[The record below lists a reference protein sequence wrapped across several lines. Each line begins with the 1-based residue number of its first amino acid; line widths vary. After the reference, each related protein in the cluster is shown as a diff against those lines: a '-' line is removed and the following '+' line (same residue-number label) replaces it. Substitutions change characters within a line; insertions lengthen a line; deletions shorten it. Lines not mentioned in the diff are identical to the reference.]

1 MLLLKIAKV
10 TNTFALLSCDWRDDQ
25 IRILQGASNILMGHP
40 LLQNICFIFNITPK
54 FSIQSQSSLKLHTKF
69 IRLKNRTSVHSK
81 RFHNIQRAMN
91 NKKQILCVEDDAAI
105 LMPLR
110 YALEREEWQVTWAN
124 TGTQAITFV
133 QQQTFDF
140 IILDVGLPDIN
151 GFDVCKKIRQFNHT
165 PLLFLT
171 ARDDEIDR
179 IVGLEIGADDY
190 CTKPF
195 SSREIV
201 SRIKAIWRRMDIQ
214 SQLQAAQSTIEIQ
227 AIIAKTWQCIDES
240 LQIHYQGSALQLTRY
255 EYRLLKLLIDHP
267 EQVFSRQQLMD
278 HIWEHPEHSLERTV
292 DTHIKSLRQK
302 LKHISAEHDPITT
315 HRGFGYS
322 LKRM

>member
-1 MLLLKIAKV
+1 
-10 TNTFALLSCDWRDDQ
+10 
-25 IRILQGASNILMGHP
+25 
-40 LLQNICFIFNITPK
+40 
-54 FSIQSQSSLKLHTKF
+54 
-69 IRLKNRTSVHSK
+69 
-81 RFHNIQRAMN
+81 MN

-124 TGTQAITFV
+124 TGSQAIAFV

-179 IVGLEIGADDY
+179 IVGLEIGADDF

-201 SRIKAIWRRMDIQ
+201 SCIKAIWRRMDIQ
-214 SQLQAAQSTIEIQ
+214 SQLQPAQSTIETQ
-227 AIIAKTWQCIDES
+227 TIIAKTWQCIDES
-240 LQIHYQGSALQLTRY
+240 LQI
-255 EYRLLKLLIDHP
+255 
-267 EQVFSRQQLMD
+267 QVVF
-278 HIWEHPEHSLERTV
+278 
-292 DTHIKSLRQK
+292 QK
-302 LKHISAEHDPITT
+302 VC
-315 HRGFGYS
+315 
-322 LKRM
+322 

>member
-1 MLLLKIAKV
+1 
-10 TNTFALLSCDWRDDQ
+10 
-25 IRILQGASNILMGHP
+25 
-40 LLQNICFIFNITPK
+40 
-54 FSIQSQSSLKLHTKF
+54 
-69 IRLKNRTSVHSK
+69 
-81 RFHNIQRAMN
+81 MN

-124 TGTQAITFV
+124 TGSQAIAFV

-214 SQLQAAQSTIEIQ
+214 SQLQPAQNTIETQ
-227 AIIAKTWQCIDES
+227 ATIAKTWQCIDES
-240 LQIHYQGSALQLTRY
+240 LQIHYQGIALQLTRY

-322 LKRM
+322 LKRML

>member
-1 MLLLKIAKV
+1 M
-10 TNTFALLSCDWRDDQ
+10 
-25 IRILQGASNILMGHP
+25 H
-40 LLQNICFIFNITPK
+40 
-54 FSIQSQSSLKLHTKF
+54 
-69 IRLKNRTSVHSK
+69 
-81 RFHNIQRAMN
+81 

-110 YALEREEWQVTWAN
+110 YALEREDWVVSWAN
-124 TGTQAITFV
+124 TGTQAIAMV
-133 QQQTFDF
+133 EQQTFDF
-140 IILDVGLPDIN
+140 IILDVGLPDLN
-151 GFDVCKKIRQFNHT
+151 GFEVCKKIRHFNQT

-201 SRIKAIWRRMDIQ
+201 SRIKAIWRRMEIQ
-214 SQLQAAQSTIEIQ
+214 NQLQQQNKTTFVDVKATTS
-227 AIIAKTWQCIDES
+227 KTWQCQDES
-240 LQIHYQGSALQLTRY
+240 IQIQYLGTALQLTRY

-292 DTHIKSLRQK
+292 DTHIKGLRQK
-302 LKHISAEHDPITT
+302 LRYISTEHDPIIT

-322 LKRM
+322 MKRLD

>member
-1 MLLLKIAKV
+1 
-10 TNTFALLSCDWRDDQ
+10 
-25 IRILQGASNILMGHP
+25 
-40 LLQNICFIFNITPK
+40 
-54 FSIQSQSSLKLHTKF
+54 
-69 IRLKNRTSVHSK
+69 
-81 RFHNIQRAMN
+81 MN

-110 YALEREEWQVTWAN
+110 YALEREDWQVTWAN
-124 TGTQAITFV
+124 TGTQAIQLV
-133 QQQTFDF
+133 LEQEFDF

-151 GFDVCKKIRQFNHT
+151 GFDVCKKIRQSKHT

-179 IVGLEIGADDY
+179 IIGLEIGADDY
-190 CTKPF
+190 CPKPF

-201 SRIKAIWRRMDIQ
+201 SRIKAIWRRME
-214 SQLQAAQSTIEIQ
+214 LQTSNHRISDDPTFLKHSTSLHSV
-227 AIIAKTWQCIDES
+227 WHCVDEA
-240 LQIHYQGSALQLTRY
+240 LQIHYLGQNLNLTRY
-255 EYRLLKLLIDHP
+255 EYRLLKLLIAHP

-302 LKHISAEHDPITT
+302 LKQINPDIDPFIT

-322 LKRM
+322 LKKMG

>member
-1 MLLLKIAKV
+1 
-10 TNTFALLSCDWRDDQ
+10 
-25 IRILQGASNILMGHP
+25 
-40 LLQNICFIFNITPK
+40 
-54 FSIQSQSSLKLHTKF
+54 
-69 IRLKNRTSVHSK
+69 
-81 RFHNIQRAMN
+81 MN

-124 TGTQAITFV
+124 TGSQAIAFV

-214 SQLQAAQSTIEIQ
+214 SQLQPAQSTIETQ
-227 AIIAKTWQCIDES
+227 TIIAKTWQCIDES

-302 LKHISAEHDPITT
+302 LKQISAAYDPIMT

-322 LKRM
+322 LKRIL

>member
-1 MLLLKIAKV
+1 
-10 TNTFALLSCDWRDDQ
+10 
-25 IRILQGASNILMGHP
+25 
-40 LLQNICFIFNITPK
+40 
-54 FSIQSQSSLKLHTKF
+54 
-69 IRLKNRTSVHSK
+69 
-81 RFHNIQRAMN
+81 MN

-124 TGTQAITFV
+124 TGSQAIAFV

-201 SRIKAIWRRMDIQ
+201 SRIKAIWRRMEIQ
-214 SQLQAAQSTIEIQ
+214 SQLQPAQSTIETQ
-227 AIIAKTWQCIDES
+227 TIIAKTWQCIDES

-322 LKRM
+322 LKRML

>member
-1 MLLLKIAKV
+1 
-10 TNTFALLSCDWRDDQ
+10 
-25 IRILQGASNILMGHP
+25 
-40 LLQNICFIFNITPK
+40 
-54 FSIQSQSSLKLHTKF
+54 
-69 IRLKNRTSVHSK
+69 
-81 RFHNIQRAMN
+81 MN

-124 TGTQAITFV
+124 TGSQAIAFV

-214 SQLQAAQSTIEIQ
+214 SQLQPAQNTIETQGITTK
-227 AIIAKTWQCIDES
+227 IWQCIDES

-302 LKHISAEHDPITT
+302 LKQISAEHDPITT

-322 LKRM
+322 LKRML

>member
-1 MLLLKIAKV
+1 
-10 TNTFALLSCDWRDDQ
+10 
-25 IRILQGASNILMGHP
+25 
-40 LLQNICFIFNITPK
+40 
-54 FSIQSQSSLKLHTKF
+54 
-69 IRLKNRTSVHSK
+69 
-81 RFHNIQRAMN
+81 MN
-91 NKKQILCVEDDAAI
+91 NKRQILCVEDDAAI

-110 YALEREEWQVTWAN
+110 YALERENWQVSWASA
-124 TGTQAITFV
+124 GLQAIQML
-133 QQQTFDF
+133 QQQDFDF
-140 IILDVGLPDIN
+140 IILDVGLPDLN
-151 GFDVCKKIRQFNHT
+151 GFEVCRKIRSFSHT

-190 CTKPF
+190 CAKPF

-201 SRIKAIWRRMDIQ
+201 SRIKVIWRRMELQAQGAGPQASLLGCMNPAEAED
-214 SQLQAAQSTIEIQ
+214 LQAA
-227 AIIAKTWQCIDES
+227 AKTWRCLDES
-240 LQIHYQGSALQLTRY
+240 LQIHFLGAALQLTRY

-292 DTHIKSLRQK
+292 DTHIKGLRQK
-302 LKHISAEHDPITT
+302 LKQVSAAQDPIVT

-322 LKRM
+322 LKRLD

>member
-1 MLLLKIAKV
+1 
-10 TNTFALLSCDWRDDQ
+10 
-25 IRILQGASNILMGHP
+25 
-40 LLQNICFIFNITPK
+40 
-54 FSIQSQSSLKLHTKF
+54 
-69 IRLKNRTSVHSK
+69 
-81 RFHNIQRAMN
+81 
-91 NKKQILCVEDDAAI
+91 
-105 LMPLR
+105 LR

-124 TGTQAITFV
+124 TGSQAIAFV

-214 SQLQAAQSTIEIQ
+214 SQLQPAQSTIETQ
-227 AIIAKTWQCIDES
+227 TIIAKTWQCIDES

>member
-1 MLLLKIAKV
+1 
-10 TNTFALLSCDWRDDQ
+10 
-25 IRILQGASNILMGHP
+25 
-40 LLQNICFIFNITPK
+40 
-54 FSIQSQSSLKLHTKF
+54 
-69 IRLKNRTSVHSK
+69 
-81 RFHNIQRAMN
+81 MN

-110 YALEREEWQVTWAN
+110 YALEREDWQVTWAN
-124 TGTQAITFV
+124 SGLQAIDFI
-133 QQQTFDF
+133 QQQPFDF
-140 IILDVGLPDIN
+140 IILDVGLPDLN
-151 GFDVCKKIRQFNHT
+151 GFDVCKKIRIFNHT

-201 SRIKAIWRRMDIQ
+201 SRIKAIWRRMEIQ
-214 SQLQAAQSTIEIQ
+214 NQLQHTSQPNTQLSAMP
-227 AIIAKTWQCIDES
+227 AKVWQCNDEA
-240 LQIHYQGSALQLTRY
+240 LQIHYLGTILQLTRY
-255 EYRLLKLLIDHP
+255 EYRLLKLLIQRP

-278 HIWEHPEHSLERTV
+278 HVWEHPEHSLERTV
-292 DTHIKSLRQK
+292 DTHIKSIRNK
-302 LKHISAEHDPITT
+302 LKQICPEQDPIET

-322 LKRM
+322 LKRPE

>member
-1 MLLLKIAKV
+1 
-10 TNTFALLSCDWRDDQ
+10 
-25 IRILQGASNILMGHP
+25 
-40 LLQNICFIFNITPK
+40 
-54 FSIQSQSSLKLHTKF
+54 
-69 IRLKNRTSVHSK
+69 
-81 RFHNIQRAMN
+81 MN
-91 NKKQILCVEDDAAI
+91 NKKQILSVEDDAAI

-124 TGTQAITFV
+124 TGAQAIEFI
-133 QQQTFDF
+133 QQQHYDF
-140 IILDVGLPDIN
+140 IILDIGLPDIN
-151 GFDVCKKIRQFNHT
+151 GFDVCKKIRLFNHT

-179 IVGLEIGADDY
+179 IIGLEIGADDY

-201 SRIKAIWRRMDIQ
+201 SRIKAIWRRMEIQ
-214 SQLQAAQSTIEIQ
+214 SQLQTTQTRVDPQPTPSKA
-227 AIIAKTWQCIDES
+227 WQCIDES
-240 LQIHYQGSALQLTRY
+240 LQIHYHGTALQLTRY

-302 LKHISAEHDPITT
+302 LKQISAAYDPIMT

-322 LKRM
+322 LKRIL

>member
-1 MLLLKIAKV
+1 
-10 TNTFALLSCDWRDDQ
+10 
-25 IRILQGASNILMGHP
+25 
-40 LLQNICFIFNITPK
+40 
-54 FSIQSQSSLKLHTKF
+54 
-69 IRLKNRTSVHSK
+69 
-81 RFHNIQRAMN
+81 MN

-124 TGTQAITFV
+124 TGSQAIAFV

-214 SQLQAAQSTIEIQ
+214 SQLQPAQSTIETQ
-227 AIIAKTWQCIDES
+227 TIIAKTWQCIDES

-302 LKHISAEHDPITT
+302 LKHISAKHDPITT

>member
-1 MLLLKIAKV
+1 
-10 TNTFALLSCDWRDDQ
+10 
-25 IRILQGASNILMGHP
+25 
-40 LLQNICFIFNITPK
+40 
-54 FSIQSQSSLKLHTKF
+54 
-69 IRLKNRTSVHSK
+69 
-81 RFHNIQRAMN
+81 MN

-124 TGTQAITFV
+124 TGSQAITFI

-214 SQLQAAQSTIEIQ
+214 SQFQPAQSTIETQ
-227 AIIAKTWQCIDES
+227 ATIAKTWQCIDES
-240 LQIHYQGSALQLTRY
+240 PQIHYQGSALQLTRY

>member
-1 MLLLKIAKV
+1 
-10 TNTFALLSCDWRDDQ
+10 
-25 IRILQGASNILMGHP
+25 
-40 LLQNICFIFNITPK
+40 
-54 FSIQSQSSLKLHTKF
+54 
-69 IRLKNRTSVHSK
+69 
-81 RFHNIQRAMN
+81 MN
-91 NKKQILCVEDDAAI
+91 NKKHILCVEDDAAI
-105 LMPLR
+105 VMPLR
-110 YALEREEWQVTWAN
+110 YALEREDWQVTWAN
-124 TGTQAITFV
+124 TGTQAIDYV
-133 QQQTFDF
+133 QEQSFDF

-151 GFDVCKKIRQFNHT
+151 GFDVCKKIRHFNHT

-179 IVGLEIGADDY
+179 IIGLEIGADDY
-190 CTKPF
+190 CAKPF

-201 SRIKAIWRRMDIQ
+201 SRIKAIWRRMEIQ
-214 SQLQAAQSTIEIQ
+214 NQLKNAQSNEKKDNPQQTS
-227 AIIAKTWQCIDES
+227 KVWQCHDEC
-240 LQIHYQGSALQLTRY
+240 LQIYYLGTLLQLTRY

-302 LKHISAEHDPITT
+302 LKHISTKHDPIQT

-322 LKRM
+322 LKRLG

>member
-1 MLLLKIAKV
+1 M
-10 TNTFALLSCDWRDDQ
+10 
-25 IRILQGASNILMGHP
+25 H
-40 LLQNICFIFNITPK
+40 
-54 FSIQSQSSLKLHTKF
+54 
-69 IRLKNRTSVHSK
+69 
-81 RFHNIQRAMN
+81 

-110 YALEREEWQVTWAN
+110 YALEREDWVVSWAN
-124 TGTQAITFV
+124 TGTQAIAMV
-133 QQQTFDF
+133 EQQTFDF
-140 IILDVGLPDIN
+140 IILDVGLPDLN
-151 GFDVCKKIRQFNHT
+151 GFEVCKKIRHFNQT

-201 SRIKAIWRRMDIQ
+201 SRIKAIWRRMEIQ
-214 SQLQAAQSTIEIQ
+214 NQLQQQNKTTLVEVKATTS
-227 AIIAKTWQCIDES
+227 KTWQCQDES
-240 LQIHYQGSALQLTRY
+240 IQIQYLGTVLQLTRY

-292 DTHIKSLRQK
+292 DTHIKGLRQK
-302 LKHISAEHDPITT
+302 LRYISTEHDPIIT

-322 LKRM
+322 MKRLD